1 MYVEIINTSLI
12 TRKKRLNIEKLII
25 LSPSIN
31 RKGNSLFHVFI
42 FFCFLLYFCNTST
55 AQKQY
60 ISLHTIRAH
69 TYPTM
74 MSFFSYFLRC
84 QTNMIDGGWVLK
96 EKELKDGPFPFP
108 FLHRWNNLNSHVLFV
123 YIPVFIIYFGFS
135 FRSLITLKDVSSI
148 CLQI

>member
-1 MYVEIINTSLI
+1 MKNVINQKKKEIQHRKINNSVTKHN
-12 TRKKRLNIEKLII
+12 KKRQSFVSCIYI
-25 LSPSIN
+25 L
-31 RKGNSLFHVFI
+31 LFAFI
-42 FFCFLLYFCNTST
+42 LLYYKYNI
-55 AQKQY
+55 KQY

-84 QTNMIDGGWVLK
+84 QTNMIDGEWVLK

-108 FLHRWNNLNSHVLFV
+108 FLRRWNNLNSHVLFL

>member
-1 MYVEIINTSLI
+1 MKIQLLVLSCHFLTVRRNHKYIINH
-12 TRKKRLNIEKLII
+12 KKKEIEHRQINNSVTKHKYKRQSFVSCIYI
-25 LSPSIN
+25 L
-31 RKGNSLFHVFI
+31 LFPFI
-42 FFCFLLYFCNTST
+42 LLYYKYNI
-55 AQKQY
+55 KQY

-108 FLHRWNNLNSHVLFV
+108 FLR
-123 YIPVFIIYFGFS
+123 
-135 FRSLITLKDVSSI
+135 R
-148 CLQI
+148 

>member
-1 MYVEIINTSLI
+1 M
-12 TRKKRLNIEKLII
+12 NIDRLII

-31 RKGNSLFHVFI
+31 IKGNPLFHVFI

-84 QTNMIDGGWVLK
+84 QTNMIDGEWVLK

-108 FLHRWNNLNSHVLFV
+108 FLRRWNNLNSHVLFV
-123 YIPVFIIYFGFS
+123 YISVFIIYFGFS